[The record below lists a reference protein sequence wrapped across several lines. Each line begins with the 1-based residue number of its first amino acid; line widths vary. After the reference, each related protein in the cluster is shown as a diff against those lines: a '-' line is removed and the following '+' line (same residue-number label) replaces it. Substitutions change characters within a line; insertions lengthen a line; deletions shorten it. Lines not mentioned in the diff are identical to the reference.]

1 MFTSLAYNNLH
12 TNKPSMLYNILEE
25 YNLAD
30 IKNTF
35 GLNIVEFMGLSRA
48 ETSILIESSIKI
60 NKEKN
65 KEEEKALKASGLIK
79 EENGK

>member
-1 MFTSLAYNNLH
+1 
-12 TNKPSMLYNILEE
+12 MLYNILEE